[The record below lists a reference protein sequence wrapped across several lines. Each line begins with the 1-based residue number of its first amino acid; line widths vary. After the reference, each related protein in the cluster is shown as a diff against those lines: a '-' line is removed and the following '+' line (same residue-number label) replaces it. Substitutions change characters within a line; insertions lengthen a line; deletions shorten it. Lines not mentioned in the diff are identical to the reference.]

1 MDRKANPR
9 LYDEIQDTENLSVVS
24 SFSYNRAIFW
34 LFENVQHS
42 YHLPVAVSFSN
53 NGLVWAFIVVGRA
66 FLFFFFF
73 FFISGGRGIGM
84 ANNTKAYFFLSFL
97 VISFIFTRVIKQEN
111 SYSEVDFFKFKPIFF
126 FGDVVIMWDMSFK
139 PCFLLLLLWFLY
151 SIFFSFSLF
160 RNIHLNFFFSSK
172 WKLIFGYICDV

>member
-1 MDRKANPR
+1 MALCGR
-9 LYDEIQDTENLSVVS
+9 LSL
-24 SFSYNRAIFW
+24 
-34 LFENVQHS
+34 L
-42 YHLPVAVSFSN
+42 VA
-53 NGLVWAFIVVGRA
+53 R
-66 FLFFFFF
+66 FLFILFF

-111 SYSEVDFFKFKPIFF
+111 SYFEVDFFKFKPIFF

-151 SIFFSFSLF
+151 SIFF
-160 RNIHLNFFFSSK
+160 FFFSISK
-172 WKLIFGYICDV
+172 HPFKFFFFI